1 MSGQQLKLSK
11 LFYVD
16 PTLLPPP
23 GHPHMPTT
31 DPRTTH
37 YWTILK
43 ESISEDGFDSR
54 YPIIVQLEID
64 SIETNKY
71 QTLMMIDK
79 MLLEFP
85 KFPSNSHFSRLPFHV
100 PPTSLSLHSH
110 IADGSHRLAVA
121 LELKLDHVPVRFQY
135 MCASFSANLSLAIP
149 SNKRRRKKKEEGL
162 SRKNK

>member
-1 MSGQQLKLSK
+1 MSGKLSK

-31 DPRTTH
+31 DPRTPH
-37 YWTILK
+37 YWAILK
-43 ESISEDGFDSR
+43 ESISEDGFDSK

-64 SIETNKY
+64 SIEPNKH

-79 MLLEFP
+79 MLLITYTFC
-85 KFPSNSHFSRLPFHV
+85 KIVSIHDYYFSRLPASPT
-100 PPTSLSLHSH
+100 PPPLKLSLHSH

-135 MCASFSANLSLAIP
+135 ML
-149 SNKRRRKKKEEGL
+149 RRLKERNYVR
-162 SRKNK
+162 SS